1 MMKKLIVSLAAVA
14 VFGIF
19 NIAFLNSVNSAPI
32 CDKGKITADASEF
45 KYVSPDT
52 ATISFTVETTDKN
65 SQKAVELNNQQVTK
79 LLDAIKK
86 NLAQNETVKTSVYNM
101 RQNYEYNNV
110 TKKNVMTGYIVT
122 NTITVMLK
130 DTQKTGKIIDLA
142 TKNGATRVSGL
153 SFTLQST
160 DAVCKELTAKAVA
173 KAKAEAQNVLTPLG
187 KTIDSVDSVNYNCS
201 TNSTYAPYR
210 NYAMAKGLM
219 GAEAADSSSVSV
231 EAGETK
237 VEASVTIVFTI
248 K

>member
-1 MMKKLIVSLAAVA
+1 MMKKLIVSLAAIA
-14 VFGIF
+14 VFGVC
-19 NIAFLNSVNSAPI
+19 NIALSQSVNSAPV
-32 CDKGKITADASEF
+32 CDKGKITSNASEF

-79 LLDAIKK
+79 ILDSIKK
-86 NLAQNETVKTSVYNM
+86 ALSQNETVKTSVYNM
-101 RQNYEYNNV
+101 RQSYEYNNI
-110 TKKNVMTGYIVT
+110 TKKNVQTGYVVT

-130 DTQKTGKIIDLA
+130 DTQKTGKIIEIA

-173 KAKAEAQNVLTPLG
+173 KAKADAQNVLTPLG
-187 KTIDSVDSVNYNCS
+187 KTIDSVYSINYSCS

-219 GAEAADSSSVSV
+219 AAESSDDSAVSV